1 MLGPAKFKAISM
13 SGFVAWVTKR
23 QAIVDLIPKV
33 WVITP
38 SLYVVGV

>member
-1 MLGPAKFKAISM
+1 MLGPAKLETVAM
-13 SGFVAWVTKR
+13 GGFVAWMTKR

-38 SLYVVGV
+38 SLDVVGV